1 MRKICDLPNGH
12 ELFVEPNEV
21 GANRYWSGE
30 VPPGTFV
37 WDTALVDKST
47 LLAAIVEEQR
57 AETETRHER
66 MVKGM
71 TLCVHCKWYAMGACN
86 NPSLID
92 PVSGNPQKRIAGD
105 VRADHN
111 LCGREGRWYEADTTR
126 FESQAPGV

>member
-1 MRKICDLPNGH
+1 MRKVCDLPNGH
-12 ELFVEPNEV
+12 ELFVETNEV

-57 AETETRHER
+57 AETEARHER
-66 MVKGM
+66 RVKGM
-71 TLCVHCKWYAMGACN
+71 AACVTCKFYDAGLCTSPN
-86 NPSLID
+86 NVD
-92 PVSGNPQKRIAGD
+92 PVSGVVEVATAAS
-105 VRADHN
+105 VRADHS
-111 LCGREGRWYEADTTR
+111 LCGREGRWYTADTTR